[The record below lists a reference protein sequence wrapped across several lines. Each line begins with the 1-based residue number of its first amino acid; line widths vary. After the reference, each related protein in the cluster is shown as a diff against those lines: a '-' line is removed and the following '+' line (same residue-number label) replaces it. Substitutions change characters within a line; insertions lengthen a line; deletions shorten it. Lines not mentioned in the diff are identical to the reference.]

1 MVYHSVAIYPKADY
15 VVYSL
20 KRIKT

>member
-1 MVYHSVAIYPKADY
+1 MVYHSVAIYPRADY